1 MILVDTSV
9 WVGHFAR
16 RNARLSRLL
25 DQGQVLTHPF
35 VIGELAL
42 GSFRNREEIFRLLT
56 ALPEARTLP
65 HQNVLALVD
74 RRDLAGAGVGWVDAH
89 LLASALVDG
98 APIWTL
104 DRALAAIARRLGIHA
119 D

>member
-9 WVGHFAR
+9 WVGHLAQ
-16 RNARLSRLL
+16 RNARLARLL

-35 VIGELAL
+35 VMGELSL
-42 GSFRNREEIFRLLT
+42 GSLRNHAEIFDLFA

-65 HQNVLALVD
+65 HQDVLGLVD
-74 RRDLAGAGVGWVDAH
+74 RRGLAGAGIGWVDAH

-98 APIWTL
+98 APIWTW
-104 DRALAAIARRLGIHA
+104 DRALAAAARRLSIHA
-119 D
+119 